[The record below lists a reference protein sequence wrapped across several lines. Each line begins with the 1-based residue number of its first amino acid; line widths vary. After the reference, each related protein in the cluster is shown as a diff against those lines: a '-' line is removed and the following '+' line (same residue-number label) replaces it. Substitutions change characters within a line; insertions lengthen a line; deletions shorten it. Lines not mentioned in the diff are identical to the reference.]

1 MGRFD
6 FAQTIDKVATQSA
19 SAPEVSYHFMEMGN
33 TNLHYM
39 KCGHGEPLVIVPAT
53 ISKIENWRALAQ
65 YMGQRFTVY
74 FFELPGHG
82 KSSPYAQPFSSELVA
97 ETVEKFVDRL
107 GHRRF
112 SLMGFSFG
120 GILATKT
127 LYRLHERIDNV
138 VFVSPAVSSAALEFS
153 KPRKWMLRGLVRRMQ
168 DGRTRVRLLQMIRS
182 RSFSR
187 LAAWGLRL
195 AGRIENTIPM
205 NEVFQQIT
213 DSTADVLSYQIY
225 EMLNFEAE
233 TSRVFGQR
241 CYVAMSV
248 FDPLLDFDRTMTVLC
263 KLFKDVYIH
272 KMYLPYHQPPAPPT
286 FEEINRDFA
295 ALLERM
301 STIER

>member
-1 MGRFD
+1 VKAFD
-6 FAQTIDKVATQSA
+6 LAQPINAVAAQSLPP
-19 SAPEVSYHFMEMGN
+19 PEVSYHFMELGN

-39 KCGHGEPLVIVPAT
+39 KCGRGEPLVMVPAT
-53 ISKIENWRALAQ
+53 ISKIDNWRALAQ
-65 YMGQRFTVY
+65 FMGQRFTVY

-82 KSSPYAQPFSSELVA
+82 KSSPYPEPFSSELVA
-97 ETVEKFVDRL
+97 ETVEKFVDWL

-153 KPRKWMLRGLVRRMQ
+153 KPRKWMLRGLVRRMH
-168 DGRTRVRLLQMIRS
+168 DVRMRERLLQMIRS

-205 NEVFQQIT
+205 HEVFQKII

-233 TSRVFGQR
+233 TSRAFSQR

-248 FDPLLDFDRTMTVLC
+248 FDPLLDFDKTMAVLH
-263 KLFKDVYIH
+263 KLFSDVYIH

-286 FEEINRDFA
+286 FEEINQDFA
-295 ALLERM
+295 AMLERM
-301 STIER
+301 SAK